1 MLQVC
6 LNSMSLE
13 LWLNNI
19 ILGIQGIPCLLRK
32 SVNLFILK
40 NTVWLIKNGVIYLQL
55 EEFIWIF
62 FLKGIQILAK
72 MFIILN

>member
-1 MLQVC
+1 MPFQYEGKKKQKDSYKMLQVC
-6 LNSMSLE
+6 LNTMSLE

-55 EEFIWIF
+55 EEFI
-62 FLKGIQILAK
+62 
-72 MFIILN
+72 